1 MNVQH
6 CRQLPH
12 VTVTT
17 SIITENMSMLRIF
30 SLLPMWLLD
39 LLLASNSFRD
49 IKIENKTTN
58 DIEISNSFKKHI
70 HSHKYVHEPVI
81 VIENS
86 GLVSVLFQYF
96 YKNNVKLRFDLKY

>member
-12 VTVTT
+12 VAVTT
-17 SIITENMSMLRIF
+17 SIITENMSVLWFF

-58 DIEISNSFKKHI
+58 DIEISNSFRNIYTHTNM
-70 HSHKYVHEPVI
+70 YM
-81 VIENS
+81 NM
-86 GLVSVLFQYF
+86 
-96 YKNNVKLRFDLKY
+96 